1 MLMSADYLYKD
12 LTYKIIGALFEVH
25 KNLGCV
31 HKENIYHE
39 AIKIEFQL
47 QGIIFSE
54 EKALEVKYKG
64 QRVGLYRP
72 DFIIDDKVILEI
84 KAVPYLAKTMMDQM
98 YYYVKGSKYKLVLLV
113 NFGTNKLIVKRR
125 IYT

>member
-1 MLMSADYLYKD
+1 MTTDYIYKD

-25 KNLGCV
+25 NNLGHV
-31 HKENIYHE
+31 HKENIYHG

-47 QGIIFSE
+47 QDIPFVG
-54 EKALEVKYKG
+54 EKTLEVKYKE
-64 QRVGLYRP
+64 QKVGAYRP

-84 KAVPYLAKTMMDQM
+84 KAVPVLSKAMADQM
-98 YYYVKGSKYKLVLLV
+98 YYYVKGSKYKLALLV
-113 NFGTNKLIVKRR
+113 NFGTPKLSIKRR